1 MPGNRLE
8 VKQVIAVRRDIT
20 MGRGKLA
27 AQVAHAAVSAAEKA
41 HSTRQ
46 DWFNTWFST
55 GQAKVVVKVG
65 SLENL
70 IELENHART
79 IGLPTV
85 SVKDMGL
92 TQIPPGTITCIG
104 IGPGPTELI
113 DKVTRHLKLL

>member
-1 MPGNRLE
+1 MPENRLDL
-8 VKQVIAVRRDIT
+8 KQVIAVRRDIA

-41 HSTRQ
+41 YSTRQ
-46 DWFNTWFST
+46 DWFSTWFST

-65 SLENL
+65 SLEDL
-70 IELENHART
+70 IQLENNART

-92 TQIPPGTITCIG
+92 TQIPPGTVTCIG
-104 IGPGPTELI
+104 IGPGPADLI
-113 DKVTRHLKLL
+113 DKVTGHLKLL

>member
-8 VKQVIAVRRDIT
+8 VKQVIAVRKDIT

-46 DWFNTWFST
+46 DWFNTWFNT

-104 IGPGPTELI
+104 IGPGPTDLVDI
-113 DKVTRHLKLL
+113 VTRHLKLL

>member
-1 MPGNRLE
+1 LE

>member
-41 HSTRQ
+41 RSTRQ
-46 DWFNTWFST
+46 DWFNTWFTT

-70 IELENHART
+70 IELESHART

-104 IGPGPTELI
+104 IGPGPTEFI

>member
-1 MPGNRLE
+1 
-8 VKQVIAVRRDIT
+8 
-20 MGRGKLA
+20 
-27 AQVAHAAVSAAEKA
+27 VAHAAVSAAEKA
-41 HSTRQ
+41 HSIRQ

-70 IELENHART
+70 IELEIHART

>member
-1 MPGNRLE
+1 MPENRLDL
-8 VKQVIAVRRDIT
+8 KQVIAVRRDIA

-27 AQVAHAAVSAAEKA
+27 AQVAHAAVSAAEEA

-46 DWFNTWFST
+46 DWFNTWFNT

-65 SLENL
+65 SLEDL
-70 IELENHART
+70 IQLENQART

-92 TQIPPGTITCIG
+92 TQIPPGTVTCIG
-104 IGPGPTELI
+104 IGPGPVDLI
-113 DKVTRHLKLL
+113 DRVTGRLKLL

>member
-1 MPGNRLE
+1 MPENRLDL
-8 VKQVIAVRRDIT
+8 KQVIAVRRDIV

-27 AQVAHAAVSAAEKA
+27 SQVAHAAVSAAEKA

-46 DWFNTWFST
+46 DWFSTWFNT

-65 SLENL
+65 SLKDL
-70 IELENHART
+70 IQLENHART

-92 TQIPPGTITCIG
+92 TQIPPGTVTCIG
-104 IGPGPTELI
+104 IGPGPVDLI
-113 DKVTRHLKLL
+113 DKVTGHLKLL

>member
-70 IELENHART
+70 IELEIHART

>member
-1 MPGNRLE
+1 MPENRLDL
-8 VKQVIAVRRDIT
+8 KQVIAVRRDIA

-46 DWFNTWFST
+46 NWFSTWFST

-65 SLENL
+65 SLEDL
-70 IELENHART
+70 IQLENHART

-92 TQIPPGTITCIG
+92 TQIPPGTVTCIG
-104 IGPGPTELI
+104 IGPGPVDLI
-113 DKVTRHLKLL
+113 DKVTGHLKLL